1 MSSEEKLW
9 QVCEF
14 QTVGW
19 RPYDATSINLTRE
32 QAKEKIAELLSEGV
46 AIYRIRAFSMN
57 TNLSDEPSY
66 GRSPNDS

>member
-19 RPYDATSINLTRE
+19 RPYDATSINLTKE
-32 QAKEKIAELLSEGV
+32 QAKDKVEELLREGV
-46 AIYRIRAFSMN
+46 AIKEKR
-57 TNLSDEPSY
+57 
-66 GRSPNDS
+66 